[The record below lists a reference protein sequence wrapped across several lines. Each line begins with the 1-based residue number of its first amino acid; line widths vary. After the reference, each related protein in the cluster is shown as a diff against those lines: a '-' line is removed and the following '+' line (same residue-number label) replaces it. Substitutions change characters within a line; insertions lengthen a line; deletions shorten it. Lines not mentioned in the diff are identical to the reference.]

1 MEKLLADWRSNLRL
15 RIGGMVALV
24 ILLVNLLAAMEKA
37 KETRIQAYERDAR
50 LAASMQAMS
59 REQAWPARA
68 DEAQLQLEQLQVG
81 LSEVERVGQ
90 VKAEMQVR
98 LARLAQEA
106 GIATPSIKVEDALE
120 VPDHPNS
127 WQVVARLEGTLP
139 PYGHGPF
146 VRALA
151 EELPW
156 LQVERMELDAGNA
169 ARASVVVRGYYLKSL
184 PAEPAADRP
193 VRGSA
198 Q

>member
-127 WQVVARLEGTLP
+127 WQ
-139 PYGHGPF
+139 
-146 VRALA
+146 
-151 EELPW
+151 
-156 LQVERMELDAGNA
+156 
-169 ARASVVVRGYYLKSL
+169 
-184 PAEPAADRP
+184 
-193 VRGSA
+193 
-198 Q
+198 